1 MTQNEMRCL
10 YMKDLIND
18 PVTLPLSSI
27 TVDLQPIHA
36 ISFSLIQGSACDN
49 QTMRLRGGL
58 WLLVEIREIVVEE
71 IMGGGSEK
79 ERERGLRK
87 RK

>member
-1 MTQNEMRCL
+1 
-10 YMKDLIND
+10 MKDLIND
-18 PVTLPLSSI
+18 LVTLPLSSI

-49 QTMRLRGGL
+49 QMMRLRGEL

-71 IMGGGSEK
+71 ITGGS
-79 ERERGLRK
+79 
-87 RK
+87 